1 MKPWHIIL
9 ILILCFLC
17 FLTGRH
23 TKKAEVGFICKTD
36 TFIRVD
42 TIRDSIPYPVYETVI
57 QTVPDLFPVYITLGG
72 DTIREPVYIPVPIT
86 QKEYRTEDYRLSI
99 SGYKPNLDYIEIYRK
114 TEQITKV
121 VDRRFG
127 IGITAGYGIGRNGL
141 SPYVGIG
148 GFYRIWWPL
157 CL

>member
-57 QTVPDLFPVYITLGG
+57 QTVPELFPVYITLGG

-148 GFYRIWWPL
+148 GFYRIG
-157 CL
+157 

>member
-57 QTVPDLFPVYITLGG
+57 QTVPELFPVYITLGG

-148 GFYRIWWPL
+148 GFYRSW
-157 CL
+157 

>member
-57 QTVPDLFPVYITLGG
+57 QTVPELFPVYITLGG
-72 DTIREPVYIPVPIT
+72 DTIREPVYIPVT

-148 GFYRIWWPL
+148 GFYRIW
-157 CL
+157 

>member
-9 ILILCFLC
+9 SLILCFLC

-57 QTVPDLFPVYITLGG
+57 QTVPELFPVYITLGG

-148 GFYRIWWPL
+148 GFYRIW
-157 CL
+157 

>member
-1 MKPWHIIL
+1 MEPAMKPWHIIL

-57 QTVPDLFPVYITLGG
+57 QTVPELFPVYITLGG

-86 QKEYRTEDYRLSI
+86 QKEYRKEDYRLSI

-148 GFYRIWWPL
+148 GFYRIW
-157 CL
+157 

>member
-57 QTVPDLFPVYITLGG
+57 QTVPELFPVYITLGG

-99 SGYKPNLDYIEIYRK
+99 PGYKPNLDYIEIYRK

-148 GFYRIWWPL
+148 GFYRIW
-157 CL
+157 

>member
-57 QTVPDLFPVYITLGG
+57 QTVPELFPVYITLGG
-72 DTIREPVYIPVPIT
+72 DTIREPVDIPFPIT

-99 SGYKPNLDYIEIYRK
+99 AGYKPNLDYIEIYRK

-148 GFYRIWWPL
+148 GFYWIW
-157 CL
+157 

>member
-57 QTVPDLFPVYITLGG
+57 QTVPELFPVYITLGG
-72 DTIREPVYIPVPIT
+72 DTRTCVYPRSHNTEGIP
-86 QKEYRTEDYRLSI
+86 
-99 SGYKPNLDYIEIYRK
+99 
-114 TEQITKV
+114 
-121 VDRRFG
+121 DRRFPVVH
-127 IGITAGYGIGRNGL
+127 IRLQTQ
-141 SPYVGIG
+141 S
-148 GFYRIWWPL
+148 
-157 CL
+157 

>member
-1 MKPWHIIL
+1 MKPWHILL

-57 QTVPDLFPVYITLGG
+57 QTVPELFPVYITLGG

-148 GFYRIWWPL
+148 GFYRIW
-157 CL
+157 

>member
-57 QTVPDLFPVYITLGG
+57 QTVPELFPVYIILGG

-148 GFYRIWWPL
+148 GFYRIW
-157 CL
+157 

>member
-57 QTVPDLFPVYITLGG
+57 QTVPELFPVYITLGG

-127 IGITAGYGIGRNGL
+127 IGITAGYGIGSNGL

-148 GFYRIWWPL
+148 GFYRIW
-157 CL
+157 

>member
-57 QTVPDLFPVYITLGG
+57 QTVPELFPVYITLGG

-86 QKEYRTEDYRLSI
+86 QMEYRTEDYRLSI

-148 GFYRIWWPL
+148 GFYRIW
-157 CL
+157 

>member
-17 FLTGRH
+17 FLTARH

-57 QTVPDLFPVYITLGG
+57 QTVPELFPVYITLGG

-148 GFYRIWWPL
+148 GFYRIW
-157 CL
+157 

>member
-17 FLTGRH
+17 FLTGH

-57 QTVPDLFPVYITLGG
+57 QTVPELFPVYITLGG

-148 GFYRIWWPL
+148 GFYRIW
-157 CL
+157 